1 MSLLRAIERRLPPGY
16 AIAGQIG
23 SGATSWVYL
32 ARADGDAP
40 ALVVKVMHPGLSADA
55 NVDRFVREMQILRT
69 LDHPRIIPILEPG
82 EADGALFFTMPYV
95 PGETLRARLDRTGPL
110 PIREALVIARD
121 VAEALGHAHGRGVV
135 HRDVKPA
142 NVLLADG
149 RAYLMDFGYA
159 NAPSLTTPTAAA
171 RDARLAIGTPEYI
184 SPEQVTGKRA
194 EDWRSDFFSLA
205 CVLQEMLTGSPPF
218 TGGAPRAVMQRR
230 LTESPAEL
238 RALRPEVP
246 DDVAAIVRRNLAVSP
261 NDRFATASFFRLA
274 LESAIE
280 RLDAASPPA

>member
-1 MSLLRAIERRLPPGY
+1 VSLLRAIERRLPPGY
-16 AIAGQIG
+16 AIQGQIG

-32 ARADGDAP
+32 ARGDGDAP
-40 ALVVKVMHPGLSADA
+40 ALVVKVMHPGISAEA

-110 PIREALVIARD
+110 PIREALAIARD

-142 NVLLADG
+142 NILLADG
-149 RAYLMDFGYA
+149 RAYLMDFGFA
-159 NAPSLTTPTAAA
+159 NAPSLTSPNAAA

-184 SPEQVTGKRA
+184 SPEQVTGRRA

-230 LTESPAEL
+230 LTEAPADL
-238 RALRPEVP
+238 RAARPDVP

-261 NDRFATASFFRLA
+261 NDRFATAGFFRLA
-274 LESAIE
+274 LETAIE
-280 RLDAASPPA
+280 RLDASSPTA

>member
-1 MSLLRAIERRLPPGY
+1 MSLIRAIERRLPLGY
-16 AIAGQIG
+16 TIQGQIG

-32 ARADGDAP
+32 ARGDGDAP
-40 ALVVKVMHPGLSADA
+40 ALVVKVMHPGMSADA
-55 NVDRFVREMQILRT
+55 NVDRFVREMRILRT

-95 PGETLRARLDRTGPL
+95 PGETLRVRLDRTGPL

-121 VAEALGHAHGRGVV
+121 VTEALGHAHGRGVV

-142 NVLLADG
+142 NILLADG
-149 RAYLMDFGYA
+149 RAFLMDFGFA
-159 NAPSLTTPTAAA
+159 NAPSLTTPNAAA

-184 SPEQVTGKRA
+184 SPEQVTGRRA

-205 CVLQEMLTGSPPF
+205 CVLQEMLTGAPPF

-230 LTESPAEL
+230 LTEAPADL
-238 RALRPEVP
+238 RAARPDVP
-246 DDVAAIVRRNLAVSP
+246 VEVAAIVRRNLAVSP
-261 NDRFATASFFRLA
+261 NDRFATAGFFRLA

-280 RLDAASPPA
+280 RIDAAPHPA